1 MTSAHNKPVRL
12 PHNEVQLPWNQSKVL
27 KPSRTTKQDLRESDE
42 FLADIMVT
50 DGKILSK
57 GIPWEE
63 FSEREIQGILKIH
76 FQALG
81 YDVTW
86 RHKDD
91 PANEH
96 GVDLECNRNG
106 QRNRVLVSV
115 KKRPKKEALA
125 QIVELSSEPAENR
138 FYVYIGGAA
147 QSFRDKISKFRRKV
161 DFWNEEALE
170 SNLNQTGLTLSLKI
184 DNSLATRAM
193 SQIVNKIIWAIKTE
207 PVSTIEPLVQSE
219 VLDTLWGM
227 KDRAVTY
234 HRCAAM
240 AQLMFEDSTRFGQ
253 LTHDQIQRLVI
264 WTLDYIY
271 ANALL
276 VLRNTLDPMSPDL
289 HARLYR
295 VYQKTKVRSNWGNL
309 FHFKRELV
317 PGIVERTVAKNDE
330 DRAQWK
336 GIAREMKI
344 RKKGFVQGGGLD
356 DAANEIRVLGISAG
370 GLEGTIDDLFRDAV
384 SPGLPP
390 DPQLQGR

>member
-1 MTSAHNKPVRL
+1 M
-12 PHNEVQLPWNQSKVL
+12 NQYKLSSHGERWSLSRVL
-27 KPSRTTKQDLRESDE
+27 KPVKPTKQDLRKRDE

-50 DGKILSK
+50 DGKTLSK
-57 GIPWEE
+57 GIPWEH

-76 FQALG
+76 FQVLG

-96 GVDLECNRNG
+96 GIDLECSRNG
-106 QRNRVLVSV
+106 QERTVLVSV

-125 QIVELSSEPAENR
+125 QVVELSSEPADKR
-138 FYVYIGGAA
+138 FYVYIGSGA
-147 QSFRDKISKFRRKV
+147 QSFRDKISRFRRKIE
-161 DFWNEEALE
+161 FWNEQTLE
-170 SNLNQTGLTLSLKI
+170 NNLNQTGLTLSLKI
-184 DNSLATRAM
+184 DNSLATQAM
-193 SQIVNKIIWAIKTE
+193 SEIVNRILWAIKT
-207 PVSTIEPLVQSE
+207 PPISKAEPLPLSE

-234 HRCAAM
+234 HRCLTM

-253 LTHDQIQRLVI
+253 LTHDQIQRLVT

-289 HARLYR
+289 HARLFR
-295 VYQKTKVRSNWGNL
+295 VYQKTKVRSNWGDL
-309 FHFKRELV
+309 FHFKREFM
-317 PGIVERTVAKNDE
+317 PGIVELTVAKSDE
-330 DRAQWK
+330 DRANWK
-336 GIAREMKI
+336 DIARRMKI
-344 RKKGFVQGGGLD
+344 RKKDFTQRGGLH
-356 DAANEIRVLGISAG
+356 DAANEIRILGISAG
-370 GLEGTIDDLFRDAV
+370 GLEGTVDDLFRDAV

-390 DPQLQGR
+390 DPQLRGR

>member
-1 MTSAHNKPVRL
+1 MNQHKLSSDEA
-12 PHNEVQLPWNQSKVL
+12 PWSLSKVL
-27 KPSRTTKQDLRESDE
+27 KPVRRTKLDQRETDE

-50 DGKILSK
+50 DGKTLSK
-57 GIPWEE
+57 GIPWED

-76 FQALG
+76 FQVLG

-91 PANEH
+91 PANER
-96 GVDLECNRNG
+96 GVDLECSRNG
-106 QRNRVLVSV
+106 HQRRVLVSV
-115 KKRPKKEALA
+115 KKRPKK
-125 QIVELSSEPAENR
+125 VELSSEPADKR
-138 FYVYIGGAA
+138 FYVYVGGAS

-161 DFWNEEALE
+161 EFWNEQTLE
-170 SNLNQTGLTLSLKI
+170 KNLSHTGLTLSLKI

-193 SQIVNKIIWAIKTE
+193 SEIVNKILWAIKTQPGSKAE
-207 PVSTIEPLVQSE
+207 PIPPSE

-240 AQLMFEDSTRFGQ
+240 AQLMFEDSTRFGD

-276 VLRNTLDPMSPDL
+276 VLRNTFDPMSPEL

-295 VYQKTKVRSNWGNL
+295 VYHKTKVRSNWGDL
-309 FHFKRELV
+309 FFFKRELV
-317 PGIVERTVAKNDE
+317 PGMVESTVAKNDE
-330 DRAQWK
+330 ERVKWK
-336 GIAREMKI
+336 DVRRKIKI
-344 RKKGFVQGGGLD
+344 RKRDFAQRGGMD
-356 DAANEIRVLGISAG
+356 DAADEIRVLGISAG

-384 SPGLPP
+384 PPGLRP
-390 DPQLQGR
+390 DPQLSGR